1 MKKALLTG
9 LAALPLLLS
18 AQTIYFEDDFE
29 SYTAQ
34 DYLCT
39 QSSTWTTWDNAPGT
53 PTDAFITD
61 ANSAMGDQSLLLES
75 ISGAGP
81 TDLVLPLGDQTSG
94 QWTVAF
100 YIFVVNNNGGYF
112 NLQKTAAPGTEWAI
126 EVYFNSDSSGVW
138 TADDND
144 FAFSYSNEGWVHV
157 EVMIDLDA
165 DYARGFVEG
174 VEVGAWQWSQQTDGD
189 PGMNQLG
196 GMNIYAAA
204 LSGPALYFI
213 DEVVITGPD
222 AFVTSIEENEAI
234 SFDMYPS
241 PVNDILNISVEDPQ
255 NMYINIYDVTGKVV
269 MENISM
275 SIGMNTSTVDVSDL
289 EVGVYLLEMNNG
301 EQRFAKRF
309 VKE

>member
-1 MKKALLTG
+1 MKKVLLSG

-29 SYTAQ
+29 GYTAS
-34 DYLCT
+34 DYLAT
-39 QSSTWTTWDNAPGT
+39 QSSTWTTWNNAPGGT
-53 PTDAFITD
+53 EDAIVSD
-61 ANSAMGDQSLLLES
+61 ANSAMGAQSLFLES

-94 QWTVAF
+94 QWTVEF
-100 YIFVVNNNGGYF
+100 YIYVVINNGGYF
-112 NLQKTAAPGTEWAI
+112 NLQKTETPGTEWAI
-126 EVYFNSDSSGVW
+126 DVYFNADGSGEW
-138 TADDND
+138 NTDGNAIP
-144 FAFSYSNEGWVHV
+144 FTYSNNDWVHV
-157 EVMIDLDA
+157 EVLIDLDT
-165 DYARGFVEG
+165 DEARGFVEG
-174 VEVGAWQWSQQTDGD
+174 VEVADWQWSTKSNGGA
-189 PGMNQLG
+189 GMNQLG

-222 AFVTSIEENEAI
+222 AFTTSIEENEAI

-241 PVNDILNISVEDPQ
+241 PVSDILNISVEDPQ
-255 NMYINIYDVTGKVV
+255 NMYINIYDITGKVV
-269 MENISM
+269 MENIAM

-301 EQRFAKRF
+301 EQRYAKRF